1 MLDLN
6 RLKALHA
13 VATYG
18 SVGAAAD
25 ALMVTPSAVSQQL
38 AKLERETGATL
49 LERNGRGVR
58 LTDAAGLLA
67 DHAGRILAL
76 VETAEADF
84 EALRGEVVGRLSIAA
99 FPTAAR
105 GLLPGALVRLRE
117 RHPDLRIQL
126 HEREPERQVREVT
139 RGELDLAVIQD
150 WMNRPM
156 AIPEGLSR
164 VTLFDDVADVIL
176 PAGHPLAERAE
187 IELSELAG
195 ERWISGSPGTVCH
208 DWLVYT
214 LRAAEVEPDITCMA
228 DEYPT
233 QLALVAAGQGCAIIP
248 RLGRDFFP
256 EGVRIVA
263 VRPRPIRR
271 IYVLWRADAARRPA
285 IRAAVDALKAV
296 SEGFQARYAADGA
309 FPLDGHGGMFPP
321 DVPDGALSPERA
333 GDEVLPPRH
342 AAGSPARESVFPAA
356 TSR

>member
-13 VATYG
+13 VAVYG

-105 GLLPGALVRLRE
+105 GLLPGALLRLRE

-156 AIPEGLSR
+156 AIPDGLSR

-176 PAGHPLAERAE
+176 PAGHPLAERPE

-248 RLGRDFFP
+248 RLGRVSFP
-256 EGVRIVA
+256 EGVRAVA

-271 IYVLWRADAARRPA
+271 IYVVWRADAARRPA

-296 SEGFQARYAADGA
+296 SAGFQARYASGGTYSPDG
-309 FPLDGHGGMFPP
+309 PDGTYPP
-321 DVPDGALSPERA
+321 DGPDGALAPERA
-333 GDEVLPPRH
+333 AGEVPPPRH
-342 AAGSPARESVFPAA
+342 AAGTPARESVFPAA